1 MITECHVGVRGVIFH
16 GGGLETPVTF
26 SLYPDTA
33 DGFCR
38 VSDESNVLQEL
49 YNSGNKVRLYGKEL
63 DVTIMLTSEY
73 TFRVMSPT
81 VRN

>member
-1 MITECHVGVRGVIFH
+1 MTTEHYIGARGIIFNRS
-16 GGGLETPVTF
+16 GMETPVTF

-38 VSDESNVLQEL
+38 VSDGSNALSEL
-49 YNSGNKVRLYGKEL
+49 YNSGNKVRLYGKNL
-63 DVTIMLTSEY
+63 DVTIVLTSDY
-73 TFRVMSPT
+73 TFRVTSPT